1 MTQQLHVP
9 QQTMLP
15 PQSTTHMAPQMPPP
29 YQRPPRRPI
38 NAAAVAK
45 VVFYVAT
52 FSIAVAALIVAL
64 SRPSSPPAQNAGAP
78 TYSPSE
84 IAAAKTKACTAANQS
99 IAGLKANLNR
109 AGATAPDDALGWA
122 NTAVARSALLTAAV
136 YLPRQVDPATPE
148 DIRESIGVL
157 SSAAGDALS
166 VGITNGTVPDSA
178 DVHGKSVD
186 AMNVASKEI
195 TRYCNAG

>member
-15 PQSTTHMAPQMPPP
+15 PQPTTHMAPQMPPP

-84 IAAAKTKACTAANQS
+84 IAAAKTKACTAADRS
-99 IAGLKANLNR
+99 AAGLR
-109 AGATAPDDALGWA
+109 VATHRPGPTASDDALGWA
-122 NTAVARSALLTAAV
+122 NNANARVALLTAAT
-136 YLPRQVDPATPE
+136 YLPRQVDPATPD
-148 DIRESIGVL
+148 DIRDSIGVL
-157 SSAAGDALS
+157 STAASDALS
-166 VGITNGTVPDSA
+166 VAVSDGQVAGGAETYDKAIDT
-178 DVHGKSVD
+178 
-186 AMNVASKEI
+186 MNVASKEI